1 MKTWKRSSAVWAP
14 ILNAFRDK
22 IKVTL
27 MVLTGYT
34 EKLSNLLLITA
45 RHQLD

>member
-1 MKTWKRSSAVWAP
+1 MKTWKRSSAVWAR
-14 ILNAFRDK
+14 ILSVFPDK

-34 EKLSNLLLITA
+34 VKLPDLLLFTA
-45 RHQLD
+45 CH